1 MLIDYLN
8 KIKRIHNVN
17 ILKAAIYA
25 RYSSDMQRSE
35 SIDAQIR
42 FIQNFAKQHNIVIIE
57 QYIDEAQSAKRDNR
71 EAFQKMI
78 CDSQHSEWHII
89 IVHKLDRFARNRFD
103 SANYRV
109 ILRKNKKYLVSA
121 LEQFDDSPE
130 SIMLE
135 TMIEAMS
142 EYYSKN
148 LAREV
153 MKGLTENVI
162 KGKHCGGVPPL
173 GYELDSSKFYT
184 INDLE
189 AQSVKIIFNRFL
201 EGKSYGEIINELNS
215 LGYRTKRNRL
225 FGKNSIY
232 EILRNEKYTGT
243 YVFNKMQSRDEIT
256 GSRSRHR
263 YKTDDEIIRIE
274 NVIPAIISKDDFF
287 RVQAILNSRKNA
299 YSNNAKEIYLLS
311 GKIICGIC
319 GSHFTGRRS
328 FNPKGKKYVTYTC
341 INKSN
346 ANYKCDNSCVNRDWL
361 ENIVVEAVRE
371 FIRKFNIKYIEQI
384 RKSYIDDIQFQIN
397 KEQKSIEKELNNIDS
412 EINKLLD
419 ILTLVNSEMV
429 VERIQRLETKKV
441 NLKRDLN
448 QIRNVSDLKIT
459 FEKINCLISKAEQML
474 EEKEVQ
480 FKELIDLVVKKIEI
494 DKENIRIYFNCLDES
509 QTHKREY

>member
-42 FIQNFAKQHNIVIIE
+42 FVQNFAKQHNIVIIE

-78 CDSQHSEWHII
+78 CDSKHSEWHII

-225 FGKNSIY
+225 FGK
-232 EILRNEKYTGT
+232 TQ
-243 YVFNKMQSRDEIT
+243 FM
-256 GSRSRHR
+256 
-263 YKTDDEIIRIE
+263 
-274 NVIPAIISKDDFF
+274 
-287 RVQAILNSRKNA
+287 
-299 YSNNAKEIYLLS
+299 
-311 GKIICGIC
+311 
-319 GSHFTGRRS
+319 RS
-328 FNPKGKKYVTYTC
+328 FVM
-341 INKSN
+341 KSTPEHM
-346 ANYKCDNSCVNRDWL
+346 YLIKCR
-361 ENIVVEAVRE
+361 VVM
-371 FIRKFNIKYIEQI
+371 K
-384 RKSYIDDIQFQIN
+384 
-397 KEQKSIEKELNNIDS
+397 
-412 EINKLLD
+412 
-419 ILTLVNSEMV
+419 
-429 VERIQRLETKKV
+429 
-441 NLKRDLN
+441 
-448 QIRNVSDLKIT
+448 
-459 FEKINCLISKAEQML
+459 
-474 EEKEVQ
+474 
-480 FKELIDLVVKKIEI
+480 
-494 DKENIRIYFNCLDES
+494 
-509 QTHKREY
+509 